1 MSCDAL
7 GRCLAES
14 AYRFFDANGFMVEL
28 AVAALLF
35 TWWLRRRRHASV
47 RFAVS
52 ACALLCLSVVWNA
65 LVPENTVTLIVQ
77 YAVYFAALAA
87 AIRWCYDVRWSQALF
102 HMTAAG
108 TMQHFAFRG
117 ARIVAAVPHMVAGVP
132 EASIGW
138 LYPAALV
145 PMYVVGYVAFARP
158 LKDKRVEN
166 LGYGMI
172 LPLLAGMSLCVSV
185 FTNVFNG
192 EADGIGDVTY
202 TIFALFD
209 LVNCIF
215 LLALL
220 REIVDRSRA
229 EENSTV
235 LQRLLEQQKTQLES
249 SKETIDL
256 INVKTHDLKKQ
267 IAMLGDRVDPDEIE
281 ELGELVDIYD
291 SSVRTGNEA
300 LDVVLKQKSLVC
312 ERRRIQFDRMVDGRA
327 LAFMRPAD
335 IYALFG
341 NAIDNAL
348 EALADVAE
356 PDRYLHLDVRETRG
370 MLAIRVENPYRGS
383 LEFEDGLPHTTKGDE
398 RYHGFGT
405 RSIRMIV
412 ERYGGYL
419 SIDASDG
426 VFLLT
431 ALIPLRDD
439 ASRG

>member
-1 MSCDAL
+1 M
-7 GRCLAES
+7 
-14 AYRFFDANGFMVEL
+14 AYAFFDANGFMVEL
-28 AVAALLF
+28 VVAALLF
-35 TWWLRRRRHASV
+35 TWWLRRRRRASA
-47 RFAVS
+47 RFAAS
-52 ACALLCLSVVWNA
+52 ACALLCLSVAWGA
-65 LVPENTVTLIVQ
+65 LVPENTWTLIVQ
-77 YAVYFAALAA
+77 YAVYFAALTA

-102 HMTAAG
+102 YMTAAG

-117 ARIVAAVPHMVAGVP
+117 ARIVAAVPHMVAGAP
-132 EASIGW
+132 EASMDW
-138 LYPAALV
+138 LYPATLV
-145 PMYVVGYVAFARP
+145 PMYVAGYFAFARP

-185 FTNVFNG
+185 FTNVFNS
-192 EADGIGDVTY
+192 EASGIGDVTY
-202 TIFALFD
+202 TVFALFD

-235 LQRLLEQQKTQLES
+235 LARLLEQQKAQLES

-267 IAMLGDRVDPDEIE
+267 LATFGDRIDPDEIE
-281 ELGELVDIYD
+281 ELGELVNIYD
-291 SSVRTGNEA
+291 SSVSTGNEA
-300 LDVVLKQKSLVC
+300 LDVVLKQKSLAC
-312 ERRRIQFDRMVDGRA
+312 ERRRIPFDRMVDGRP
-327 LAFMRPAD
+327 LSFMRPAD

-341 NAIDNAL
+341 NAIDNAM
-348 EALADVAE
+348 EALADVDEA
-356 PDRYLHLDVRETRG
+356 DRYLRLDVRETRG

-383 LEFEDGLPHTTKGDE
+383 LEFEDGLPRTTKGDE
-398 RYHGFGT
+398 RYHGFGM

-419 SIDASDG
+419 SIDADGG

-431 ALIPLRDD
+431 ALIPLQGGGR
-439 ASRG
+439 RG